1 MSRTNPKQVRQTKTR
16 IKQAQHNHLK
26 RWHEITLENGEEK
39 KRGGRLIGR
48 GASSLVFNFH
58 LANVFL
64 TFTEPI
70 INPWEF

>member
-39 KRGGRLIGR
+39 GWEVNRERGFIV
-48 GASSLVFNFH
+48 VFNFH